1 MNKSRK
7 KSYLISA
14 ATLALIFLLLLLVF
28 RDALPDILANLRA
41 VPLWGILLLLF
52 MGFAYEG
59 MEAAV
64 ALVLLRRK
72 KRNVRYLDGL
82 NTTFL
87 AVFGNIAT
95 MGAGTLPMQSFYL
108 YRRGL
113 DAGGALGI
121 MASEYV
127 LHKISVLLY
136 ATLALLLGGTWLR
149 ESASGIARYIRIGY
163 GIGALIV
170 LFLTLLYTWD
180 KVIGFVG
187 RLLRKFPQTPKW
199 DARRTQWLAGLT
211 QLNTEARKVLLV
223 PSVQLMGVAVSL
235 MKLFVLYSIPYLALR
250 LAGCTALTF
259 WQTQLLASL
268 MLLITNALPNVAG
281 VGPMEFAFLL
291 LFSQWAGTAASSSAL
306 VLYRVATYFFPF
318 LLSLITFVREEKRS
332 LKGFDEKNSK

>member
-1 MNKSRK
+1 MNRGRK

-14 ATLALIFLLLLLVF
+14 VTLALLFAAFLLVF
-28 RDALPDILANLRA
+28 RDALPEILTNLRT
-41 VPLWGILLLLF
+41 VPFRGVLLLLVL
-52 MGFAYEG
+52 GFAYEG

-64 ALVLLRRK
+64 GFVCCGAKRRTCSFA
-72 KRNVRYLDGL
+72 DAL

-87 AVFGNIAT
+87 GVFGNIAT

-136 ATLALLLGGTWLR
+136 ATAALLLGGGWLR
-149 ESASGIARYIRIGY
+149 ESASGLSRYILIGY

-170 LFLTLLYTWD
+170 LVLTLLYTWD
-180 KVIGFVG
+180 KVLDLV
-187 RLLRKFPQTPKW
+187 LLLFKKLPDTPKW
-199 DARRTQWLAGLT
+199 NERREKWGSSLA

-223 PSVQLMGVAVSL
+223 PSVRVRGIAVSL
-235 MKLFVLYSIPYLALR
+235 LKLFVLYSIPYLALR
-250 LAGCTALTF
+250 LAGCTALSF
-259 WQTQLLASL
+259 AEVQLLSSL
-268 MLLITNALPNVAG
+268 MLLITSALPNVAG

-291 LFSQWAGTAASSSAL
+291 LFSPWRARRQLRRAL

-318 LLSLITFVREEKRS
+318 LLSVITFLREGKAVAQ
-332 LKGFDEKNSK
+332 GF